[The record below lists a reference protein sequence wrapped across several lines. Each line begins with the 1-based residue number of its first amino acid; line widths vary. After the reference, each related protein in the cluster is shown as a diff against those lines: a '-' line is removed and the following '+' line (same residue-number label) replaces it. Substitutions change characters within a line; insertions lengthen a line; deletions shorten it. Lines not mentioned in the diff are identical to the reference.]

1 MESIIWLSGAW
12 LVSRW
17 RPGDDWAWA
26 AATLLA
32 CVAGTTLPDLDFTL
46 MLAHRSALTHSVLPI
61 LLLAASRGGRAIAP
75 GLAIGI
81 GIHLAADC
89 FPNAMRG
96 YAMVK
101 LPLAGSIG
109 RDASYLWLAANA
121 LAAMAT
127 GIFWLARPVAL
138 GWRIASLIG
147 CAAIGV
153 AYLFVTDGGWPALSI
168 FGLAGWLAVRRRRAA
183 RTA

>member
-1 MESIIWLSGAW
+1 MESIIWLSGAC

-61 LLLAASRGGRAIAP
+61 LLLAAWRGGRAIAP

-96 YAMVK
+96 YAMIK

-127 GIFWLARPVAL
+127 GIFWLPRPIAF

-147 CAAIGV
+147 CAGIGA

>member
-1 MESIIWLSGAW
+1 MESVIWLSAAW
-12 LVSRW
+12 FVSRW
-17 RPGDDWAWA
+17 RPGRDGIWAV
-26 AATLLA
+26 ATLLA
-32 CVAGTTLPDLDFTL
+32 CVAGTTLPDLDFAL

-61 LLLAASRGGRAIAP
+61 ALLGAWRGGRAIAS

-96 YAMVK
+96 YGTVK

-109 RDASYLWLAANA
+109 REASYLWLAVNA
-121 LAAMAT
+121 LGAMAI
-127 GIFWLARPVAL
+127 GIFWQPRPIMV
-138 GWRIASLIG
+138 GWRVAALIG
-147 CAAIGV
+147 CAGIGA
-153 AYLFVTDGGWPALSI
+153 AYLFVTDGGWPALSL

>member
-17 RPGDDWAWA
+17 RPRDDWAWA
-26 AATLLA
+26 VATLLA
-32 CVAGTTLPDLDFTL
+32 CVAGTTLSDLDFAL
-46 MLAHRSALTHSVLPI
+46 WLAHRSALTHSVLPV
-61 LLLAASRGGRAIAP
+61 LLLAAWRGGRAIAP
-75 GLAIGI
+75 GLALGV

-109 RDASYLWLAANA
+109 RDASYLWLAVNA
-121 LAAMAT
+121 CAAMAI
-127 GIFWLARPVAL
+127 GIFRLPRPVAF
-138 GWRIASLIG
+138 GWRIAALIG
-147 CAAIGV
+147 CAGIGA
-153 AYLFVTDGGWPALSI
+153 AYLFATDGGWPALSL

>member
-17 RPGDDWAWA
+17 RPGDDWVWT
-26 AATLLA
+26 AATLFA
-32 CVAGTTLPDLDFTL
+32 CVAGTTLPDLDFAL
-46 MLAHRSALTHSVLPI
+46 MLAHRSALTHSLLPVA
-61 LLLAASRGGRAIAP
+61 LLAAWRGGRGIVP
-75 GLAIGI
+75 GLAIGV

-96 YAMVK
+96 YATVK

-109 RDASYLWLAANA
+109 GAASYVWLAVNA
-121 LAAMAT
+121 LAAMAI
-127 GIFWLARPVAL
+127 GIFWQPRPVAV
-138 GWRIASLIG
+138 GWRIAALIG
-147 CAAIGV
+147 CAGIGA
-153 AYLFVTDGGWPALSI
+153 AYLFVTDGGWPALSL

>member
-17 RPGDDWAWA
+17 RPRDDWAWA

-32 CVAGTTLPDLDFTL
+32 CVAGTTLPDLDLAL
-46 MLAHRSALTHSVLPI
+46 MLAHRSALTHSVLPV
-61 LLLAASRGGRAIAP
+61 LLLAAWRGGRAIVP

-101 LPLAGSIG
+101 LPLTGSIG
-109 RDASYLWLAANA
+109 REASYLWLAVNV
-121 LAAMAT
+121 LAAMAI
-127 GIFWLARPVAL
+127 GVFWQPRPIAF
-138 GWRIASLIG
+138 GWRVAALIG
-147 CAAIGV
+147 GATIGA
-153 AYLFVTDGGWPALSI
+153 AYLFVTDGGWPALAL